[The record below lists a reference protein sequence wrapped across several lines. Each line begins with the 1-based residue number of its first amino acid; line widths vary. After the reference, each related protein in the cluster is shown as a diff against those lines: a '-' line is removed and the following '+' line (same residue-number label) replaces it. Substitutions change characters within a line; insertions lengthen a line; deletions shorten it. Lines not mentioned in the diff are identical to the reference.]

1 MNLSIVC
8 VTNDDGRQAGS
19 FIKRMIRLART
30 LDAEFVLGLDGKA
43 AQESDMRKFAD
54 KVVDLPA
61 HDVPLLEKVL
71 DIAIEACTGKYVLR
85 LDDDEVVSSAL
96 EDWLKTGA
104 YQNGGLF
111 AFPRVYMWGDDQH
124 VLANEGMWP
133 DLQTRLGLK
142 SLMFGVNSIHAGNPN
157 GTGLVVPYAL
167 EHHKLLV
174 KSYAERK
181 QIADRYE
188 AVKPGA
194 GYSFTYGR
202 YNTPED
208 IYGELIVKPYTDG
221 NYAQ

>member
-1 MNLSIVC
+1 MSLSIVC
-8 VTNDDGRQAGS
+8 VTNDIGRDAGA
-19 FIKRMIRLART
+19 FVNRMIRLART
-30 LDAEFVLGLDGKA
+30 LGAEFVLGLDGEL
-43 AQESDMRKFAD
+43 AQKSNMRRFAD
-54 KVVDLPA
+54 KVIDLPA
-61 HDVPLLEKVL
+61 HDIPLQETVL
-71 DIAIEACTGKYVLR
+71 DIAIESCAGKYVLR
-85 LDDDEVVSSAL
+85 LDDDEVVSPAL

-111 AFPRVYMWGDDQH
+111 AFPRVYMCPDGQH

-181 QIADRYE
+181 RIADRYE
-188 AVKPGA
+188 AIKPGA

-208 IYGELIVKPYTDG
+208 IYEELIVKPYTDG

>member
-19 FIKRMIRLART
+19 FVSRMNKLARA
-30 LDAEFVLGLDGKA
+30 LDAEIVLGLDGDKA
-43 AQESDMRKFAD
+43 QQSDMGKLAD
-54 KVVDLPA
+54 MAIDLPA
-61 HDVPLLEKVL
+61 HDVPLQEKVL
-71 DIAIEACTGKYVLR
+71 DIAIEACSGAYVLR
-85 LDDDEVVSSAL
+85 LDDDEAVSLAL
-96 EDWLKTGA
+96 EDWLATGA
-104 YQNGGLF
+104 YQNGRLY
-111 AFPRVYMWGDDQH
+111 AFPRVYMYPDEQH
-124 VLANEGMWP
+124 VLANEGMYP

-157 GTGLVVPYAL
+157 GPGLVVPYAL
-167 EHHKLLV
+167 DHHKLLV
-174 KSYAERK
+174 KSYEERK

-188 AVKPGA
+188 AIRPGA

-221 NYAQ
+221 NYAR

>member
-19 FIKRMIRLART
+19 FVSRMNKLARA
-30 LDAEFVLGLDGKA
+30 LDAEFVLGLDGDKA
-43 AQESDMRKFAD
+43 QQSDMRKLAD
-54 KVVDLPA
+54 KAIDLPA
-61 HDVPLLEKVL
+61 HDVPLQEKVL
-71 DIAIEACTGKYVLR
+71 DIAIEACSGKFVLR
-85 LDDDEVVSSAL
+85 LDDDEAVSLAL

-104 YQNGGLF
+104 YQNGRLY
-111 AFPRVYMWGDDQH
+111 AFPRVYMYPDEQH
-124 VLANEGMWP
+124 VLANEGMFP

-181 QIADRYE
+181 HIADRYE
-188 AVKPGA
+188 AIKPGA

-208 IYGELIVKPYTDG
+208 IYEELIVKPYTDG